1 MAEVIEH
8 EGVVIANEDGHF
20 VVKFLQQSACAS
32 CKAKGFCASNE
43 NKEKLVD
50 VWLTNGHNAA
60 DNIGI
65 GDKVTVCA
73 TISMGWKA
81 ITFAFIIPLAVLV
94 ATVIVALLITGDE
107 PLSAIIGLG
116 ALCPYYFVL
125 YLLRAKMQKQISF
138 WIGAKL

>member
-8 EGVVIANEDGHF
+8 DGVVMTNENGHL
-20 VVKFLQQSACAS
+20 VVKILQQSACAA

-43 NKEKLVD
+43 SKEKLVD
-50 VWLTNGHNAA
+50 VWLTNSRNAA
-60 DNIGI
+60 DSLEV

-73 TISMGWKA
+73 TVSMGWKA
-81 ITFAFIIPLAVLV
+81 ITFAFIIPLVILIVAVC
-94 ATVIVALLITGDE
+94 VALLMTEDE

-125 YLLRAKMQKQISF
+125 YLLRGKVQKQISF
-138 WIGAKL
+138 WISKL